1 MSTVMTGQREWDRTV
16 ASLEAITT
24 ARLGPLQAE
33 VAHIMA
39 AVRNALEAA
48 DLQLEDMSDAD
59 IIAFV
64 KTRGK
69 KGN

>member
-1 MSTVMTGQREWDRTV
+1 MADQREWDRTV
-16 ASLEAITT
+16 ASLEAIAT

-48 DLQLEDMSDAD
+48 DLQLEDMLDAD

-64 KTRGK
+64 KTRVKEGS
-69 KGN
+69 